1 MSYEIILSLAV
12 FVFVT
17 TATPGPNNI
26 MLLTSGVNYGF
37 VKSIPH
43 ILGILFGF
51 SFMTICFAVGL
62 GRLFQLY
69 PEILVYLKVVRLPL
83 PGMAQ
88 LAHRLQQKQSQKSQT
103 AKKSRPLTL
112 IEAALFQWVNP
123 KALVMGLSIVTL
135 FLVPEQLLL
144 SVILVPTT
152 VMSVQIF
159 CLSAWAGFGVALR
172 VFLSDPKR
180 LRIFN
185 ICMGVLLILSIVPIV
200 FV

>member
-69 PEILVYLKVVRLPL
+69 PEILVYLKVVACLYLVWLSWRI
-83 PGMAQ
+83 AFSK
-88 LAHRLQQKQSQKSQT
+88 AVAKEQT

>member
-1 MSYEIILSLAV
+1 
-12 FVFVT
+12 
-17 TATPGPNNI
+17 

-51 SFMTICFAVGL
+51 SFMTMCFAVGL

-69 PEILVYLKVVRLPL
+69 PEILVYLKVVACLYLVWLSWRI
-83 PGMAQ
+83 AFSK
-88 LAHRLQQKQSQKSQT
+88 AVAKEQT

-185 ICMGVLLILSIVPIV
+185 VCMGVLLILSIVPIV